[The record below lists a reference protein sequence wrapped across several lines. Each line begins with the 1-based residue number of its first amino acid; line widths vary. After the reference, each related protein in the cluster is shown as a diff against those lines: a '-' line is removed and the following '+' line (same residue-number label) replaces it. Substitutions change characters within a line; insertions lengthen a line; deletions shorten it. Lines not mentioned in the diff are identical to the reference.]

1 MESFKKFIPCIFLK
15 DEKAVKG
22 FDDNTLVNAD
32 PVRLALEYFENGADE
47 LLIYDLSYDDASH
60 DKALDVI
67 KDICNKAQLPVIG
80 AGNVKR
86 MEDIK
91 KLLYAG
97 CTKAVLNYSKEGNI
111 EITKEV
117 SQKFGKEK
125 ILACVKSLDEIENNT
140 AVLEEFVSGIILL
153 DEHVIRN
160 AMDISKLPMI
170 ITVPELSLDKIIE
183 IFKNDIIVGMTG
195 LAICE
200 NAAEFENIKQLCVE
214 NDINVQTFEP
224 KIPWSDFKLNSDGM
238 IPVIVQDYK
247 TNQVL
252 MCAYMNEEAYIKTL
266 KSGMMTYYSRSRQEL
281 WVKGETS
288 GHYQYVKEI
297 SADCD
302 YDTLLAKVYQVG
314 VACHTGAY
322 SCFFNEILKKE
333 YDDSNP
339 LMIFE
344 KVLDIIKD
352 RKVNPKE
359 GSYTN
364 YLFDKGIDKILKK
377 LGEEAT
383 EIVIA
388 AKNPNPNEIKYEIA
402 DFLYH
407 MMVLMVEKNV
417 SWEEITEELD
427 KR

>member
-22 FDDNTLVNAD
+22 FDDNALVNAD

-195 LAICE
+195 SAICE

-252 MCAYMNEEAYIKTL
+252 MCAYMNEAAYIKTL